1 MEDSLPDQPGRVLVI
16 ACGALAPDL
25 VRVRDLN
32 HWNQIDF
39 QCLPAELHNRPQK
52 IAGAVREKI
61 RQNRQQYANIFIGYS
76 DCGTGGALDRVIEEE
91 GVQRLPG
98 AHCYEMFAGSQA
110 FGKLHEAELGTFY
123 LTDFLASHFER
134 LVIRGMGL
142 DRFPELKDQMFGAY
156 KKLVYLAQLEDD
168 KIDQMARDAADY
180 LGLEYEKIQPGDR
193 GLESAL
199 AVQIGRP
206 GSVSPKTHL
215 HRS

>member
-123 LTDFLASHFER
+123 LTDFLANHFER

-180 LGLEYEKIQPGDR
+180 LGLEYEKIQTGDR

-206 GSVSPKTHL
+206 DPVSPKTHL

>member
-1 MEDSLPDQPGRVLVI
+1 M
-16 ACGALAPDL
+16 
-25 VRVRDLN
+25 
-32 HWNQIDF
+32 
-39 QCLPAELHNRPQK
+39 
-52 IAGAVREKI
+52 REKI

-123 LTDFLASHFER
+123 LTDFLANHFER

-180 LGLEYEKIQPGDR
+180 LGLEYEKIQTGDR

-206 GSVSPKTHL
+206 DPVSPKTHL